1 MEFFIPGAE
10 SPGSAEQIW
19 SDTRERLEEDFGKV
33 RDRRVFRL
41 EFRQHAK
48 DVAAEVGQADPE
60 LGETVVA
67 IFGGREM
74 NYVCTASRGVARGSA
89 SLVGKYETYDIEYFE

>member
-10 SPGSAEQIW
+10 SPTSAEQIW
-19 SDTRERLEEDFGKV
+19 SNTRARVEEGFGAV

-48 DVAAEVGQADPE
+48 DMAAEVGQADPE

-67 IFGGREM
+67 IFGGREV
-74 NYVCTASRGVARGSA
+74 NYVCTASRGVAHGSP
-89 SLVGKYETYDIEYFE
+89 SLIGKYETYEIEYFE